1 MDLQTNKINESENVN
16 TGGKS
21 SETIPA
27 INLFKSVPVIKGT
40 EGYEPLE
47 DKDGNKMDI
56 HELIEE
62 LKERF
67 DRVLITD
74 INGINRDKPQLELC
88 RDLST
93 KMKLWIDAGSRS
105 RDGAIDVLVAGAERV
120 VLGTKTLIDLGELEK
135 ALELSENVV
144 LGIDYDDGI
153 ISPKKTIREMSP
165 LSLVEEVKN
174 LGIEEII
181 FTDLKHLSSDAYF
194 SVEVGK
200 ALLKSDRKIYFHGRF
215 DKGIGILEGMNLE
228 GVMVEVETIL

>member
-1 MDLQTNKINESENVN
+1 MDTQPERIIESKNMKPGE
-16 TGGKS
+16 KS
-21 SETIPA
+21 TETIPA
-27 INLFKSVPVIKGT
+27 INLFKGIPVIKGT

-47 DKDGNKMDI
+47 DKEGNKMDI

-67 DRVLITD
+67 DRALITD

-93 KMKLWIDAGSRS
+93 KMRLWIDAGSRS

-120 VLGTKTLIDLGELEK
+120 VLGTKTLIDLEELEK

-153 ISPKKTIREMSP
+153 VSPKETIREMSP
-165 LSLVEEVKN
+165 LSLAEEVKSY
-174 LGIEEII
+174 GVAEII
-181 FTDLKHLSSDAYF
+181 FTDLKHLSSETYF
-194 SVEVGK
+194 SVDIGK
-200 ALLKSDRKIYFHGRF
+200 DLIKSDRKIYFHGRF
-215 DKGIGILEGMNLE
+215 DKGTEILEGMNLA
-228 GVMVEVETIL
+228 GVMVEIETIL